1 MPHDIMEKCD
11 VAFRLAPDFEK
22 KMTLA
27 KLKESSSRDAYGE
40 TLKELILGNPDV
52 VALSADLAESTRI
65 LKAAEADPKRFFN
78 FGVAEQNMLGAAAG
92 LALSGKIPFVSSF
105 AIFATGRAWEQI
117 RNVIAH
123 DNLNVKIVASHSG
136 LSVCADGSSHQALED
151 IAIMRTLPN
160 MRVVVPADAAETRH
174 TIRAI
179 AKETGPVYVRLSR
192 PKSPVIYEN
201 DYDFKIGRAVTLR
214 EGTDVTLAACGLMVY
229 EAMEAAKLLAE
240 SGINA
245 RVLNVHTIK
254 PMDAHALEKAAAD
267 TGAVVTIEEHSIIG
281 GLGSAVAESL
291 AEARPVPVKRVGT
304 CDCFGQS
311 GDYRELLKE
320 YSITIGTVVK
330 AVKWVVSRRR

>member
-11 VAFRLAPDFEK
+11 AALRLAPDFEK
-22 KMTLA
+22 KMLLA
-27 KLKESSSRDAYGE
+27 KLKESSSRDAYGD
-40 TLKELILGNPDV
+40 TLKELMLHNRNI
-52 VALSADLAESTRI
+52 VALSADLAESTRV

-92 LALSGKIPFVSSF
+92 LAISGKIPFVSSF
-105 AIFATGRAWEQI
+105 AIFVTGRSWEQI

-123 DNLNVKIVASHSG
+123 DSLNVKIVSSHSG

-160 MRVVVPADAAETRH
+160 MRIVVPADAAETKN

-179 AKETGPVYVRLSR
+179 VNENGPVYVRLSR

-201 DYDFKIGRAVTLR
+201 DYDFKIGRAVTLK
-214 EGTDVTLAACGLMVY
+214 EGNDVTLVACGLMVY

-240 SGINA
+240 SGISA

-254 PMDAHALEKAAAD
+254 PMDVPTLEKAAVD

-281 GLGSAVAESL
+281 GLGSAVAEAL
-291 AEARPVPVKRVGT
+291 AEVRPVPVKRVGV

-311 GDYRELLKE
+311 GGYRELLKE
-320 YSITIGTVVK
+320 YSITVGDVVK